1 MKQLIA
7 AVVGG
12 VIGAV
17 WYKTIG
23 CQGGACPLSSNIVMS
38 VFWGAIG
45 GFLIVAP

>member
-7 AVVGG
+7 AVIGG
-12 VIGAV
+12 GLGAA
-17 WYKTIG
+17 WYLTIG
-23 CQGGACPLSSNIVMS
+23 CKGGACPLSSNIVMS